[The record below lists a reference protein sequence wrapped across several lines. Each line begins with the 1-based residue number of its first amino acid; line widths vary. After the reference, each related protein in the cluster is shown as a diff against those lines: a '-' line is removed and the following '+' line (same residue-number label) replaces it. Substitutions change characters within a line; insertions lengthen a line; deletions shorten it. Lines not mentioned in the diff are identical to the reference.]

1 MNFQRNNQK
10 NYRSNVWKKFRR
22 NFQLLSSA
30 NPKPTNYISDLRK
43 KYEMKYWSNF
53 QKKPNEFY

>member
-53 QKKPNEFY
+53 QKKTE